1 MQELHTWIGAT
12 DPTSQAFRL
21 QNQNL
26 EQLGYTVVLHQT
38 QHKEGD
44 IDTSR
49 RETEGAA
56 GRTVDP
62 TTPHRESKKVKDLHS
77 RSTQSERLDKD
88 GDARRAENLHNTKL
102 LRKLASRQERRRNQE
117 AYCDPD
123 YKSSA
128 ENKANSCQHTISSP
142 PRKSKPS
149 KPRKETTLC
158 ILHPDHIETR
168 EKTPIWGGAA
178 DPHPKPNKPKG
189 ESGSCKTQADPRA
202 EPNKTRE
209 KTTLGGGTTDLHTN
223 RPNTGAKLRQGR
235 DKRVREIIQQGQIY
249 YKGATLTHSAAKPPT
264 LTKSIKVRNIKG
276 AER

>member
-149 KPRKETTLC
+149 NQGRRQRSAFYTRITLRRGRKHRSGEAQPIHTQNPTNRKESRDL
-158 ILHPDHIETR
+158 
-168 EKTPIWGGAA
+168 A
-178 DPHPKPNKPKG
+178 KPKLTHERNPTRRG
-189 ESGSCKTQADPRA
+189 RRQHSAEAQPTCTQTDPTHEQNCDR
-202 EPNKTRE
+202 
-209 KTTLGGGTTDLHTN
+209 GGT
-223 RPNTGAKLRQGR
+223 RGYGR
-235 DKRVREIIQQGQIY
+235 SYSRGRS
-249 YKGATLTHSAAKPPT
+249 T
-264 LTKSIKVRNIKG
+264 TKDQH
-276 AER
+276 